1 MSRKERL
8 LVNAID
14 VEQEYKVIGLDLA
27 KNDTSCVCIADSG
40 EIIAT
45 DRLSYSDLLETAK
58 QLSLPPFLIWSRVM
72 ECTGLLTNC
81 RTMGMNAGLS
91 VEVWFNSMSNHISE
105 NKRQT

>member
-40 EIIAT
+40 EIIAIDQAT
-45 DRLSYSDLLETAK
+45 
-58 QLSLPPFLIWSRVM
+58 QI
-72 ECTGLLTNC
+72 C
-81 RTMGMNAGLS
+81 
-91 VEVWFNSMSNHISE
+91 
-105 NKRQT
+105 

>member
-40 EIIAT
+40 EIIAI
-45 DRLSYSDLLETAK
+45 DRLSYSDLLEAAERLSPTIFAMEPCNGMHWLVN
-58 QLSLPPFLIWSRVM
+58 QLQDY
-72 ECTGLLTNC
+72 GLMWGTKNGPL
-81 RTMGMNAGLS
+81 GL
-91 VEVWFNSMSNHISE
+91 VEKGLKSSTF
-105 NKRQT
+105 

>member
-40 EIIAT
+40 EIIAI
-45 DRLSYSDLLETAK
+45 DRLSY
-58 QLSLPPFLIWSRVM
+58 
-72 ECTGLLTNC
+72 
-81 RTMGMNAGLS
+81 
-91 VEVWFNSMSNHISE
+91 
-105 NKRQT
+105 